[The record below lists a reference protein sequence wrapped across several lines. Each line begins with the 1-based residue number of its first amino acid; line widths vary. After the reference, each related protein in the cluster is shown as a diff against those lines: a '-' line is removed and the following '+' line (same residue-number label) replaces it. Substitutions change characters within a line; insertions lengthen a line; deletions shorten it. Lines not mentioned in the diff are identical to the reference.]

1 MMSTD
6 ASALDRLI
14 VDVDE
19 RRSALIGVI
28 RGARRTITLSLFR
41 CNDQAIFDELAA
53 AAARGVDV
61 DVLVTSRSKGG
72 KKHREK
78 LWSALEATGALVHAY
93 TDPVVKYHA
102 KYLVADDGPAV
113 VASLNFT
120 RKCFR
125 KTWDALLITHDPD
138 VVSGLK
144 QLMAADCDEAP
155 LPPDL
160 SPRLIV
166 GPERARAQLTAL
178 LENAKTSIRII
189 DAKLS
194 DPDLVDLLKKRRADG
209 IAVEIYG
216 DKWIGSLKSHGKIIL
231 VDDSTLVVGSLALAA
246 LSLDFRREIAIAVT
260 DPEALAVARQLFTTI
275 DAARRDAD
283 EAPPAAA
290 GEALL

>member
-1 MMSTD
+1 MDKSTP
-6 ASALDRLI
+6 DRLI
-14 VDVDE
+14 VDVDD
-19 RRSALIGVI
+19 RQSALIEVI

-41 CNDQAIFDELAA
+41 CNDRVIFDELAA

-72 KKHREK
+72 KKRREK
-78 LWSALEATGALVHAY
+78 LWNALEATGALVHAY
-93 TDPVVKYHA
+93 NDPVVKYHA

-125 KTWDALLITHDPD
+125 KTWDALVITHDPE

-144 QLMAADCDEAP
+144 QLMAADCDDAP
-155 LPPDL
+155 LPADL

-178 LENAKTSIRII
+178 VESAKTSIRIV

-194 DPDLVDLLKKRRADG
+194 DPDLIDLLKKRRAAG

-216 DKWIGSLKSHGKIIL
+216 EKWIGLLKSHGKIIL
-231 VDDSTLVVGSLALAA
+231 VDDSTLIVGSLALAA
-246 LSLDFRREIAIAVT
+246 LSLDFRREVAIAVT
-260 DPEALAVARQLFTTI
+260 DPEAIAEARQLFAI
-275 DAARRDAD
+275 LDAARRDTD
-283 EAPPAAA
+283 EAPPDTA
-290 GEALL
+290 GEALW